1 MRASGTL
8 GQMILIAL
16 GANLPT
22 DRYGPP
28 EEGVLAAL
36 RVLPEYG
43 IRPIRRSRLYRTAPV
58 PPSGQP
64 WYVNAVAEVA
74 SDLPPQAPMAA
85 LLSVER
91 AFGRERSVP
100 NAARTLDLDLIDVD
114 EQVGHWPAD
123 RDLPDLVLPHP
134 RLAERAFVLVPLA
147 ELVPNWRH
155 PVSGTPISALVRGL
169 PPGQTI
175 SAIKENAGDP

>member
-1 MRASGTL
+1 
-8 GQMILIAL
+8 MILIAL

-22 DRYGPP
+22 DRHGSP
-28 EEGVLAAL
+28 EAGILAAL
-36 RVLPEYG
+36 RALPERG

-64 WYVNAVAEVA
+64 WYVNAVAEVD
-74 SDLPPQAPMAA
+74 SDLSPQALMAA
-85 LLSVER
+85 LLSIER

-114 EQVGHWPAD
+114 GQTGHWPANG
-123 RDLPDLVLPHP
+123 DLPDLILPHP
-134 RLAERAFVLVPLA
+134 RLAERAFVLIPLA
-147 ELVPNWRH
+147 ELEPDWRH
-155 PVSGTPISALVRGL
+155 PGSRAPISALVRAL

>member
-8 GQMILIAL
+8 DPMILIAL

-22 DRYGPP
+22 ERHGPP
-28 EEGVLAAL
+28 EAGILAAL
-36 RVLPEYG
+36 RALPEHG

-64 WYVNAVAEVA
+64 WYVNAVAEVE
-74 SDLPPQAPMAA
+74 SDLPPQALMAA

-91 AFGRERSVP
+91 AFGRERSVR
-100 NAARTLDLDLIDVD
+100 NAARTLDLDLIDFA
-114 EQVGHWPAD
+114 GRTGRWSATN
-123 RDLPDLVLPHP
+123 DLPDLVLPHP
-134 RLAERAFVLVPLA
+134 RLAERAFVLIPLA
-147 ELVPNWRH
+147 ELVPDWRH
-155 PVSGTPISALVRGL
+155 PATGTPISALIRAL

-175 SAIKENAGDP
+175 SALDETAGDP